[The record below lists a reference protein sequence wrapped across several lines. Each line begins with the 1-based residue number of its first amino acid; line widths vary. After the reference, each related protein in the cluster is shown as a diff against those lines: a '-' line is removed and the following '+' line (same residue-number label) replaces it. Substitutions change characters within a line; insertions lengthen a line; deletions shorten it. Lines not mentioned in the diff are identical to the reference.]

1 MVPNDVNL
9 EQASF
14 KITLHAGNAKDLAYD
29 ALSAAKEENYEKAA
43 ELLDEAQEE
52 YDKGHDIQSDNMSKD
67 DPEERVMTNMLLA
80 HSMDHLMAA
89 KSEITLITEMIE
101 LYKKVD

>member
-1 MVPNDVNL
+1 M
-9 EQASF
+9 
-14 KITLHAGNAKDLAYD
+14 
-29 ALSAAKEENYEKAA
+29 
-43 ELLDEAQEE
+43 LDEAQEE